1 MVKVRKVRKFRRKL
15 ISVAEDLTAK
25 ILSGGMKTISLV
37 TEYGVPRMVREQV
50 NRREEG
56 NMEVDTT

>member
-1 MVKVRKVRKFRRKL
+1 MVKVRKVRKL
-15 ISVAEDLTAK
+15 ITVAEDLTAK
-25 ILSGGMKTISLV
+25 ILSGGMNTISLV
-37 TEYGVPRMVREQV
+37 TEYGVLGMVREQV